1 MPAKNTTSISLAG
14 LGAKGLN
21 TQAQSSTLSLE
32 FLTEAN
38 NVVYDLEGRMGPR
51 KGVKQI
57 TKPVTTGAIKS
68 IGEFVKSDRTR
79 EYYAG
84 TGAKIVKLNTATA
97 PDTLVEQSFSGSPQ
111 TISDS
116 NWQWVN
122 FNNEFWG
129 VQSGH
134 KVINYD
140 GTNWYD
146 IDDLGAYAA
155 PAGVTTFDPNCALG
169 EFGRIFYGGITEAK
183 GTVYYSDNLIGEKLN
198 GGAAGS
204 LDLKTVW
211 GNDEIIHLASLEN
224 KLVIFGKQNIV
235 IYSGAINP
243 ATMVLEE
250 IIRDVGLAGRD
261 NVVYVGADLFFLS
274 YEGLVSIRRVTQTD
288 GRAPVEG
295 LSTTVRNDL
304 TRLLTQATVENIK
317 SIYYQKEGF
326 ILTLM
331 PDDDKAYVFD
341 FSVGKMEFPRIT
353 TWTFNLEPLSA
364 LYTFDGKLYFGT
376 ADSLAEYDG
385 YYDVTLTDSTS
396 SFGTEGACT
405 TAGGTWDG
413 SKCWTTTNADYSWL
427 FQTPWTDF
435 GDQVFAKI
443 IKTGLIT
450 VTGGQGAAAT
460 IQLFKDYEEGSQYSK
475 TFNLTSDAVNYL
487 YGAGPSSSQAS
498 LYGKAKYAAAA
509 GPREYKVPLARTGK
523 TFRIKMTFEVKGNY
537 SSLITSNLLAK
548 KGKVR

>member
-14 LGAKGLN
+14 LGARGLN
-21 TQAQSSTLSLE
+21 TQAQSATLSLE

-57 TKPVTTGAIKS
+57 TTPVTTGAIKS
-68 IGEFVKSDRTR
+68 IGEFVKADRTR

-111 TISDS
+111 TINDS

-140 GTNWYD
+140 GTNWND

-169 EFGRIFYGGITEAK
+169 EFGRVFYGGITEAK
-183 GTVYYSDNLIGEKLN
+183 GTIYYSDNLIGEKLN
-198 GGAAGS
+198 GGAAGA

-304 TRLLTQATVENIK
+304 TRILTQATVENIK

-331 PDDDKAYVFD
+331 PDNDKAYVFD

-376 ADSLAEYDG
+376 TDSLAEYDG
-385 YYDVTLTDSTS
+385 YYDVTLTDSTA
-396 SFGTEGACT
+396 SFGNEAACT
-405 TAGGTWDG
+405 AAGGTWDG
-413 SKCWTTTNADYSWL
+413 AKCWTPTNTDYSWL
-427 FQTPWTDF
+427 FQTPWSDF

-443 IKTGLIT
+443 IKSGLIT

-460 IQLFKDYEEGSQYSK
+460 IQLYKDYEYGSAYSK

-498 LYGKAKYAAAA
+498 LYGKATYAATS
-509 GPREYKVPLARTGK
+509 GPTEYKVPLARTGK

>member
-57 TKPVTTGAIKS
+57 TTPVTTGAIKS
-68 IGEFVKSDRTR
+68 IGEFVKADRTR

-169 EFGRIFYGGITEAK
+169 EFGRVFYGGITEDK
-183 GTVYYSDNLIGEKLN
+183 GTVYYSDNLIGEKLT
-198 GGAAGS
+198 GGAAGA

-353 TWTFNLEPLSA
+353 TWTVNLEPLSA

-427 FQTPWTDF
+427 FQTPWSDF